1 MTEFWLIRHGQ
12 TDWNLIGRF
21 QGHTD
26 IPLNSKGLAQANE
39 LAHKLASKEFDA
51 IYSSDLSRAVQTAK
65 VISEQLN
72 LPVRTDTRL
81 REICQGEWEGMLLAE
96 VREKYQF
103 DPAQA
108 NTSPE
113 TSRAPGG
120 ESVNEVAAR
129 MAAAINSIAALY
141 PTGRVLLVSHGLAV
155 ATLYCL
161 ANAIPL
167 ASVHSYIPENATPL
181 VVQWPPAAGVAETL
195 L

>member
-26 IPLNSKGLAQANE
+26 IPLNSRGLAQANE
-39 LAHKLASKEFDA
+39 LAHKLADKEFAA
-51 IYSSDLSRAVQTAK
+51 IYSSDLSRAVQTAE
-65 VISEQLN
+65 VIGRQLN

-103 DPAQA
+103 DPIRA
-108 NTSPE
+108 NASPE

-129 MAAAINSIAALY
+129 MAEAANSIAELY
-141 PTGRVLLVSHGLAV
+141 PKGKVLLASHGLAV
-155 ATLYCL
+155 AALYCL

-167 ASVHSYIPENATPL
+167 ANVHSYIPENATPL
-181 VVQWPPAAGVAETL
+181 VIQWPSVAGAAEPL
-195 L
+195 P